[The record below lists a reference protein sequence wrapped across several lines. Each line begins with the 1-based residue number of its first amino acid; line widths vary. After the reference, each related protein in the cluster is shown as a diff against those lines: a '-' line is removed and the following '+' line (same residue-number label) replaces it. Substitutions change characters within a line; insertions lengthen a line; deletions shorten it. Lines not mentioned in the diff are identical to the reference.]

1 MCDLFHVSL
10 YFEEDI
16 SKQNRKSGSKE
27 FLFYFNKG
35 KKWQISDIN

>member
-16 SKQNRKSGSKE
+16 LKQNRKSGSKVKI
-27 FLFYFNKG
+27 FFNKG
-35 KKWQISDIN
+35 KKWQISHIN

>member
-16 SKQNRKSGSKE
+16 LKQNRKSGSKVKK
-27 FLFYFNKG
+27 FLLIKVR
-35 KKWQISDIN
+35 SDR